1 MKARGVALAAVAAI
15 LAGTTAALTA
25 DLASPGLVNQTLDT
39 GGRVATMTHSDF
51 EHMQPVNADR
61 LASLL
66 HIDETQT
73 TIAPTVSR
81 DVLNVSTIRKIGY
94 GHVSNIDIVTTPSGV
109 YSSDGVA
116 STHVLYPGV
125 ESSPSAKSGMGMIL
139 ALVGGGW
146 MPLHFVQG
154 GSFTYFGP
162 GYAVS
167 GKSTCV
173 SGSNY
178 QGCF

>member
-1 MKARGVALAAVAAI
+1 MKARGIALAAVAAI

-25 DLASPGLVNQTLDT
+25 DIVSPGVVNQTVDT
-39 GGRVATMTHSDF
+39 AGRVATMTHSDI
-51 EHMQPVNADR
+51 ERMQPVNADR

-66 HIDETQT
+66 HIDETET

-81 DVLNVSTIRKIGY
+81 DVLNVSTIRKVGY

-116 STHVLYPGV
+116 SPHVLYPGI
-125 ESSPSAKSGMGMIL
+125 ESSPSAKSGIGIIL

-146 MPLHFVQG
+146 MQLRLVEG
-154 GSFTYFGP
+154 GSFTHFGP
-162 GYAVS
+162 GYMVS
-167 GKSTCV
+167 GKTTCV